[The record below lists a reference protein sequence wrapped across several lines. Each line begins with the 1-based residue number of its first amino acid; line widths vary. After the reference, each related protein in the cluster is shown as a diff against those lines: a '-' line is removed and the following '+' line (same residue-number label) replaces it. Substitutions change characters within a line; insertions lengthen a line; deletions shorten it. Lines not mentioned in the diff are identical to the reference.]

1 MADRKIRTERNL
13 KDFGGLTPEG
23 HVYKRLDMYAGSAS
37 KKKHQNLI
45 YNNGKLIY
53 HEINLPEAVQR
64 VFLEI
69 ISNAGDNADASR
81 RAGIDPGMIEVQ
93 VDTKKVKI
101 TNGGLAIP
109 VEKIFL
115 EEKGSTINIREYKE
129 GDSEFTWLP
138 AYIFGYLRSSNNY
151 DDENVIRTGAG
162 RNGIGAKLTNILSK
176 KFTVIVE
183 DPNSKQR
190 FHGIWRDNMFK
201 DSPDTKPDITVETDK
216 NIKKGQVSIEWEL
229 DFERFKMKEYTTEDL
244 ALFCRFTVD
253 YSFACKL
260 KTSFNGV
267 ELDYRNIYDFAKLF
281 FDQETIDKSIIKYSW
296 KDVPDELAKN
306 SDEVLTKKIIA
317 AKKDSHIPEL
327 EVLVLDTPDKGR
339 VISYVNG
346 LITIEGG
353 VHVDAA
359 SEPICKYICNLVN
372 GDKKKDKDKSNM
384 KSGILTNSK
393 VKPHLSFIV
402 NARLLDTEYNSQS
415 KTKLTSPE
423 PYIFYEDKRLKSLA
437 EWEVIGRLHAELEAM
452 AFKTATKSDGKKTK
466 HIKEEKGFNANRS
479 GTKDSL
485 KCALYV
491 VEGNSAA
498 GYPRLRISLLKGGK
512 DFNGLA
518 ILKGKLMN
526 ITNANANQYAN
537 NRVFGYIKKMIGL
550 KEGLDYNL
558 KANLQTLRYGF
569 IIINVDADDDGMHI
583 LAHFLNF
590 LREKFPGILKQNMV
604 GYLRTPVIKLLK
616 KDKISYRFFSVAD
629 FKNWK
634 EKNSIKGYEI
644 RYYKGLGSSE
654 SYDVK
659 DDLKHAPTV
668 YCVYDSKSN
677 EGFDLAFHKNNA
689 DKRKEWIAK
698 WRDVTQVE
706 DIVSVDIKSILR
718 DKNNLEGAQD
728 ISHFLNRELIS
739 YSVASLF
746 RAIPSQYDHLK
757 VSQRKALYAALNY
770 FNYNPNDRPKRIK
783 VGRLVYKAADMT
795 QYHHGEKSLIDT
807 FIKMAQDFT
816 GSNNMGY
823 FYKGGSFGT
832 KEDGGDEAADAR
844 YSETHLSWWIPYVY
858 YKESVELIPKH
869 MIEGE
874 ECEPYWLPGVI
885 PMGIVNGTN
894 GIATGFSTSSPSHHP
909 IDVIEW
915 YQKRCRE
922 EECQPIIPWFNNF
935 TGRREIKSR
944 DKLDDFEEELLPKN
958 NAIDNL
964 EKTVEMKENEL
975 DERDVTESMALLN
988 HAQSSR
994 LTLKTY
1000 GKFHVTE
1007 SKEDYYNIKITE
1019 LPVRSWSDHYKNW
1032 LQSMMDGRNNGKA
1045 VLDFDNNSTPE
1056 RASFHIKWNK
1066 NYPKKPD
1073 LKTLR
1078 LTRSFGISNITLIDH
1093 RGFPSQF
1100 DKIYDVME
1108 CYYNQM
1114 IEHYNKLREHRI
1126 KNEEDYL
1133 TDIGYK
1139 MKFIKAVLDN
1149 EITINKVKEEV
1160 IKENMEKLKI
1170 PYLYYE
1176 KSKTRD
1182 FSEESLIKYKKM
1194 LEDSKI
1200 RLAKAKETTANS
1212 IWLEKLELLKTEI
1225 LKRKKGKF
1233 FDFNK

>member
-201 DSPDTKPDITVETDK
+201 DSPDTKPEISVETDK

-526 ITNANANQYAN
+526 ITNASANQYAN

-604 GYLRTPVIKLLK
+604 GYL
-616 KDKISYRFFSVAD
+616 
-629 FKNWK
+629 
-634 EKNSIKGYEI
+634 
-644 RYYKGLGSSE
+644 
-654 SYDVK
+654 
-659 DDLKHAPTV
+659 
-668 YCVYDSKSN
+668 
-677 EGFDLAFHKNNA
+677 
-689 DKRKEWIAK
+689 
-698 WRDVTQVE
+698 
-706 DIVSVDIKSILR
+706 
-718 DKNNLEGAQD
+718 
-728 ISHFLNRELIS
+728 
-739 YSVASLF
+739 
-746 RAIPSQYDHLK
+746 
-757 VSQRKALYAALNY
+757 
-770 FNYNPNDRPKRIK
+770 
-783 VGRLVYKAADMT
+783 
-795 QYHHGEKSLIDT
+795 
-807 FIKMAQDFT
+807 
-816 GSNNMGY
+816 
-823 FYKGGSFGT
+823 
-832 KEDGGDEAADAR
+832 
-844 YSETHLSWWIPYVY
+844 
-858 YKESVELIPKH
+858 
-869 MIEGE
+869 
-874 ECEPYWLPGVI
+874 
-885 PMGIVNGTN
+885 
-894 GIATGFSTSSPSHHP
+894 
-909 IDVIEW
+909 
-915 YQKRCRE
+915 
-922 EECQPIIPWFNNF
+922 
-935 TGRREIKSR
+935 
-944 DKLDDFEEELLPKN
+944 
-958 NAIDNL
+958 
-964 EKTVEMKENEL
+964 
-975 DERDVTESMALLN
+975 
-988 HAQSSR
+988 
-994 LTLKTY
+994 
-1000 GKFHVTE
+1000 
-1007 SKEDYYNIKITE
+1007 
-1019 LPVRSWSDHYKNW
+1019 
-1032 LQSMMDGRNNGKA
+1032 
-1045 VLDFDNNSTPE
+1045 
-1056 RASFHIKWNK
+1056 
-1066 NYPKKPD
+1066 
-1073 LKTLR
+1073 
-1078 LTRSFGISNITLIDH
+1078 
-1093 RGFPSQF
+1093 
-1100 DKIYDVME
+1100 
-1108 CYYNQM
+1108 
-1114 IEHYNKLREHRI
+1114 
-1126 KNEEDYL
+1126 
-1133 TDIGYK
+1133 
-1139 MKFIKAVLDN
+1139 
-1149 EITINKVKEEV
+1149 
-1160 IKENMEKLKI
+1160 
-1170 PYLYYE
+1170 
-1176 KSKTRD
+1176 
-1182 FSEESLIKYKKM
+1182 
-1194 LEDSKI
+1194 
-1200 RLAKAKETTANS
+1200 
-1212 IWLEKLELLKTEI
+1212 
-1225 LKRKKGKF
+1225 
-1233 FDFNK
+1233 